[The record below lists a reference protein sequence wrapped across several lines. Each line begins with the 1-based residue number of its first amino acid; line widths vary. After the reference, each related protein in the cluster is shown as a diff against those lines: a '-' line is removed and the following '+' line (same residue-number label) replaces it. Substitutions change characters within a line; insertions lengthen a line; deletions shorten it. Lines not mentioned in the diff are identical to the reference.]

1 MKMKMKAFA
10 EVCLT
15 IVGNGVDPAIC
26 SKLLGVLPDIKWKKG
41 DVIGVDDDGTIRT
54 RFSGLWQYRAEKHVK
69 KIDPYDPLP
78 LVRHIIR
85 VFSGKKAQ
93 FDQIR
98 ESMGEGQK
106 PNKKF
111 KYPEE
116 LRYVTIVL
124 SIHWGVPHGSYIMDK
139 QLLDTILEMGIDE
152 IRYMF
157 ASVDYDE

>member
-1 MKMKMKAFA
+1 MKMKAFV
-10 EVCLT
+10 EVGLN
-15 IVGNGVDPAIC
+15 IIGNEVDPAIC
-26 SKLLGVLPDIKWKKG
+26 TKLLGVLPDRQFKKG
-41 DVIGVDDDGTIRT
+41 DVWAIREDEICT
-54 RFSGLWQYRAEKHVK
+54 HDSGLWQYSAEKHVK

-111 KYPEE
+111 KYPEN
-116 LRYVTIVL
+116 LRYVTIKI
-124 SIHWGVPHGSYIMDK
+124 SIFWGVPHGSYTMDEK
-139 QLLDTILEMGIDE
+139 LLDTILEMGIDE